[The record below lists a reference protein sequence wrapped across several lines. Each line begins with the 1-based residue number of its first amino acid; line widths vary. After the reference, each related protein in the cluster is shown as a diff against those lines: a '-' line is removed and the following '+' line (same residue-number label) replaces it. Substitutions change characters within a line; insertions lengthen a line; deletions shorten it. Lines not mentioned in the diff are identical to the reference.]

1 VSLSERRVNSS
12 NPTAA
17 SPADPAPA
25 SSEGEANAVRLASF
39 PADLE
44 TARALFREYERAVD
58 AGACFESF
66 EGELEELDRRYAP
79 PAGRLLL
86 AFDRGQPAG
95 CAALRTPPGERAE
108 ACRLFVRAGARG
120 TGLGGALVLRLLE
133 EARTAGYRRVVLET
147 LPDRMGTAVALY
159 RALGFHEI
167 RPYVERPV
175 PGAIYME
182 LEFGG

>member
-1 VSLSERRVNSS
+1 M
-12 NPTAA
+12 NPSTPTSAA
-17 SPADPAPA
+17 PVEPALPSPG
-25 SSEGEANAVRLASF
+25 GEANAVRPAIF

-66 EGELEELDRRYAP
+66 ERELEELDRRYAP

-86 AFDRGQPAG
+86 AFDHGQPAG
-95 CAALRTPPGERAE
+95 CAALRTPAGERAE
-108 ACRLFVRAGARG
+108 ACRLFVRAEARG

-159 RALGFHEI
+159 RALGFQEI

-182 LEFGG
+182 LELGG